1 MLNEALSG
9 ILATMIA
16 IILHELAHG
25 WAAWALGDTTAKA
38 AGRLTL
44 NPVKH
49 LDKVGSVILPI
60 FLAVS
65 QLATIGRV
73 AFMFGWAKPVPVDAM
88 ALNINGTHNPRRLMA
103 IVAFAGPLMNFGLAF
118 LGALALYGGYAIEF
132 LTYFIVVN
140 LVLGLFNLIPLP
152 PMDGGRIAVGLLPLP
167 AARLLAGAER
177 YGIVLVL
184 LLLFVLPTGLEQ
196 FGIHFDPFHDG
207 LNAVLPWASNLVM
220 HLAGHQNGL

>member
-1 MLNEALSG
+1 MFNEAVSG
-9 ILATMIA
+9 ILATIIA
-16 IILHELAHG
+16 IIMHELAHG
-25 WAAWALGDTTAKA
+25 WAAWALGDTTAKD

-44 NPVKH
+44 NPIKH
-49 LDKVGSVILPI
+49 LDKVGSIILPI
-60 FLAVS
+60 FLAIS

-103 IVAFAGPLMNFGLAF
+103 IVAVAGPLMNFCLAF
-118 LGALALYGGYAIEF
+118 LGAVALYAGYAIDF
-132 LTYFIVVN
+132 LTYFILVN
-140 LVLGLFNLIPLP
+140 MVLGLFNLIPLP

-167 AARLLAGAER
+167 AARFLAGAER

-184 LLLFVLPTGLEQ
+184 LLLFVLPTGLAQ
-196 FGIHFDPFHDG
+196 LGIHFDPFHDG
-207 LNAVLPWASNLVM
+207 LNAILPWAINLVM

>member
-1 MLNEALSG
+1 MLNEAISG

-25 WAAWALGDTTAKA
+25 AAAWALGDTTAKA

-44 NPVKH
+44 NPLKH
-49 LDKVGSVILPI
+49 LDKVGSVFLPI

-73 AFMFGWAKPVPVDAM
+73 AFMFGWAKPVPVNAM
-88 ALNINGTHNPRRLMA
+88 ALNINGMHNPRRLMV
-103 IVAFAGPLMNFGLAF
+103 IVAFAGPLMNFCLAF
-118 LGALALYGGYAIEF
+118 LGALALYGGYFIDF

-167 AARLLAGAER
+167 AARWLAGAER
-177 YGIVLVL
+177 FGIVLVL
-184 LLLFVLPTGLEQ
+184 LVLFVLPTGLEQ
-196 FGIHFDPFHDG
+196 LGIHFDPFHDG

-220 HLAGHQNGL
+220 HLAGHSNGL

>member
-1 MLNEALSG
+1 MLNEAISG
-9 ILATMIA
+9 ILATLIA

-25 WAAWALGDTTAKA
+25 AAAWALGDTTAKA

-44 NPVKH
+44 NPLKH
-49 LDKVGSVILPI
+49 LDKVGSIFLPI

-88 ALNINGTHNPRRLMA
+88 ALNINGIHNPRRLMA
-103 IVAFAGPLMNFGLAF
+103 IVAFAGPLMNFCLAF
-118 LGALALYGGYAIEF
+118 LGALALYGGYFIDF

-167 AARLLAGAER
+167 AARWLAGAER

-184 LLLFVLPTGLEQ
+184 LVLFVLPTGLEQ
-196 FGIHFDPFHDG
+196 LGIHFDPFHDG

-220 HLAGHQNGL
+220 HLAGHSNGL